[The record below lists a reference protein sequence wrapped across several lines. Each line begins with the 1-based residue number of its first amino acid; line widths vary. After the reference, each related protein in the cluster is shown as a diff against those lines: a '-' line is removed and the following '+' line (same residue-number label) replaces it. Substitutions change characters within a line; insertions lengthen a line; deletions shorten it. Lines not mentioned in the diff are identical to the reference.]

1 MAINWTKDQVI
12 ALSPDASST
21 KAGQGLTNK
30 SKWETL
36 GYDELFAWGECKGSG
51 KDPYKVQINLSE
63 PAFKCSCP
71 SHKFPCKHC
80 LGLFLMLI
88 SQESSFTE
96 KEQPL
101 WVKEW
106 IESRTKKAEK
116 QSKKVEKQTT
126 EPKKAPDPEKQA
138 ARAAE
143 REAKVKAGIQELEL
157 WLKDLI
163 RQGLSITQ
171 SQKYSFWDTPAAR
184 MVDAQAPGLARML
197 REMATIP
204 ASGVAW
210 QDRLLE
216 KLSLLHLVI
225 EGYKNIENLPSANQQ
240 DIRSLIGWTQNQEEL
255 LNQPGIFDN
264 WLILG
269 QRVESDSLTPTLR
282 SQRIWLKGQQT
293 KQFALILNFVFGNQ
307 PIDTSF
313 ISGAILPAEL
323 VFFPG
328 AFPLRALIKNRQT
341 FISTNEVKLFSN
353 VLEFTS
359 SCADALAKNPWL
371 ERFPCAIENLTLL
384 PKEDE
389 WLFCDNLGY
398 ELSINK
404 IYNNIWFLLAIS
416 GGHPVKVFGEWYKD
430 RIWPLTVWAENQ
442 IYFVG

>member
-197 REMATIP
+197 REMANIP
-204 ASGVAW
+204 TSGAAW
-210 QDRLLE
+210 QERLLE
-216 KLSLLHLVI
+216 KLSLLHLII
-225 EGYKNIENLPSANQQ
+225 EGYKNIENLPLANQQ

-293 KQFALILNFVFGNQ
+293 KQFALILNFVFGN
-307 PIDTSF
+307 
-313 ISGAILPAEL
+313 
-323 VFFPG
+323 
-328 AFPLRALIKNRQT
+328 
-341 FISTNEVKLFSN
+341 
-353 VLEFTS
+353 
-359 SCADALAKNPWL
+359 
-371 ERFPCAIENLTLL
+371 
-384 PKEDE
+384 
-389 WLFCDNLGY
+389 
-398 ELSINK
+398 
-404 IYNNIWFLLAIS
+404 
-416 GGHPVKVFGEWYKD
+416 
-430 RIWPLTVWAENQ
+430 
-442 IYFVG
+442 

>member
-30 SKWETL
+30 SKWQSL
-36 GYDELFAWGECKGSG
+36 GCDQLFAWGECKGSG
-51 KDPYKVQINLSE
+51 KDPYKVQIDLSE

-80 LGLFLMLI
+80 LGLFLMLV

-106 IESRTKKAEK
+106 IESRAKKAEK
-116 QSKKVEKQTT
+116 QAKKTEKKAT

-163 RQGLSITQ
+163 RQGLTVSQ
-171 SQKYSFWDTPAAR
+171 GQKYSFWDTPAAR

-197 REMATIP
+197 REMANIP
-204 ASGVAW
+204 ASGAAW
-210 QDRLLE
+210 QERLLE

-225 EGYKNIENLPSANQQ
+225 EGYKNIENLPLANQQ

-255 LNQPGIFDN
+255 LNQPGVFDN

-269 QRVESDSLTPTLR
+269 QMVENDPLTPMLKI
-282 SQRIWLKGQQT
+282 QRIWLKGQET

-313 ISGAILPAEL
+313 ISGTTLPAEL

-328 AFPLRALIKNRQT
+328 AFPLRALVKNRQP

-353 VLEFTS
+353 ILEFTNS
-359 SCADALAKNPWL
+359 YTIALAQNPWL
-371 ERFPCAIENLTLL
+371 ERFPCAIENLVLL
-384 PKEDE
+384 PKDEE
-389 WLFCDNLGY
+389 WLFCDELGY
-398 ELSINK
+398 EL
-404 IYNNIWFLLAIS
+404 NISKTYSSWMLLAIS
-416 GGHPVKVFGEWYKD
+416 GGHPIKVFGEWYKD
-430 RIWPLTVWAENQ
+430 RILPLSVWVENQ
-442 IYFVG
+442 VYLIG

>member
-1 MAINWTKDQVI
+1 
-12 ALSPDASST
+12 
-21 KAGQGLTNK
+21 
-30 SKWETL
+30 
-36 GYDELFAWGECKGSG
+36 
-51 KDPYKVQINLSE
+51 
-63 PAFKCSCP
+63 
-71 SHKFPCKHC
+71 
-80 LGLFLMLI
+80 MLV

-106 IESRTKKAEK
+106 IESRAKKAEK
-116 QSKKVEKQTT
+116 QAKKTEKQAT

-143 REAKVKAGIQELEL
+143 REAKVKAGIEELEL

-163 RQGLSITQ
+163 RQGLTVTQ
-171 SQKYSFWDTPAAR
+171 GQKYSFWDTPAAR

-255 LNQPGIFDN
+255 LNQPGVFDN

-282 SQRIWLKGQQT
+282 SHRIWLKGEQT
-293 KQFALILNFVFGNQ
+293 NQFALILNFVFGNQ

-313 ISGAILPAEL
+313 ISGTILPAEL

-341 FISTNEVKLFSN
+341 FISSSEIKLFSN
-353 VLEFTS
+353 ILEFTNS
-359 SCADALAKNPWL
+359 WADALAKNPWL

-404 IYNNIWFLLAIS
+404 IYGNIWFLLAIS

-430 RIWPLTVWAENQ
+430 RIWPLSVWAENQ